1 MTESSREPPLEDEEP
16 NAAVVTV
23 PPWSEATAEDVAACD
38 IDACI
43 PADLAADWHSLSDV
57 FHKASKQEGLD
68 SGSARVFA
76 MLWGLLSMMATD
88 SPNEP
93 FRAMLV
99 WSDGRRSAET
109 QDFRP
114 CVEALTAVAAK
125 VEHPAI
131 VARAADVAW
140 TLQRRLHDVGRLAVE
155 AYCRLLDEV
164 TSGQLRFEHEIEQ
177 EGGRLGIGVLRRCV
191 VISRSRSFGDRAP
204 DLSPLAARIEAARK
218 GALER
223 PDVSRHLALVQ
234 LELDFGLQEP
244 AVLAAEIETS
254 VATIDPAKDGHL
266 MADALKVA
274 IRAYSRAQDTNAAHA
289 CQRRLSGVY
298 VAMAES
304 MSNSAMLSSG
314 FLADAIS
321 ALAGVRDARDDR
333 RVLRHKLLDA
343 QAGILDEMGSISR
356 PLNIDDLR
364 AEMAK
369 QVEGLG
375 FYEALFLFAVLR
387 SSPDPEKARAEAIE
401 SIKAHPFS
409 SLFAASY
416 HDREGKKR
424 HSAGDGGGFGEVGAE
439 SSVEAKIAEH
449 QSLSR
454 NIDVGLLD
462 VARRYISRT
471 YYVAPD
477 VLMPALMHSPFV
489 PDGQEN
495 LFARSLS
502 SFLRGDATSA
512 LFVLTPLVEAGVR
525 WNLKSAGFEVTSF
538 DDATQDQQDKTL
550 SALYRDQR
558 ADIEAVFGPDL
569 TFNIEQVFLHPAGPQ
584 LRHGVAHG
592 LVHDGDP
599 FGPDSFY
606 ACWLVLHL
614 CLMPLYD
621 HRASL
626 GLPDLGVASR
636 DAE

>member
-1 MTESSREPPLEDEEP
+1 MSESLSEPPLEDEEP
-16 NAAVVTV
+16 KAAVVTV

-43 PADLAADWHSLSDV
+43 PPDVAADWHSLSDV

-68 SGSARVFA
+68 PRLARVFA
-76 MLWGLLSMMATD
+76 MLWGLLSMMAAD

-114 CVEALTAVAAK
+114 CVQALTAVATK
-125 VEHPAI
+125 VKHPAI

-140 TLQRRLHDVGRLAVE
+140 MLQRRLHDMGRLAVE

-164 TSGQLRFEHEIEQ
+164 SSGRLRFEHETEQ

-204 DLSPLAARIEAARK
+204 DFSHLAARIEATRK

-223 PDVSRHLALVQ
+223 LEVRRHLALVR

-244 AVLAAEIETS
+244 AALATDIETS
-254 VATIDPAKDGHL
+254 VANIDPAKDGHL
-266 MADALKVA
+266 VADALKVA
-274 IRAYSRAQDTNAAHA
+274 IRAYGRAQDTAAAHA

-298 VAMAES
+298 IAMAES
-304 MSNSAMLSSG
+304 MSHSAMISSG

-333 RVLRHKLLDA
+333 RALRHKLLDA
-343 QAGILDEMGSISR
+343 QAGLADEMGSISH
-356 PLNIDDLR
+356 PLDIEDLR
-364 AEMAK
+364 ADMAK

-375 FYEALFLFAVLR
+375 FYEALFLFALLR
-387 SSPDPEKARAEAIE
+387 SSPAPEKAREEAIE
-401 SIKAHPFS
+401 SMQAHPLS

-424 HSAGDGGGFGEVGAE
+424 HSANGGGGFGEAGDE
-439 SSVEAKIAEH
+439 SSLEAQIAQH

-471 YYVAPD
+471 YYIAPD

-495 LFARSLS
+495 LFARGLC

-512 LFVLTPLVEAGVR
+512 LFVLTPLIEAGVR

-538 DDATQDQQDKTL
+538 DDATQDQEDKTL

-558 ADIEAVFGPDL
+558 SDIEAVFGPDL

-599 FGPDSFY
+599 FGPDGFY

-614 CLMPLYD
+614 CLMPLYE

-626 GLPDLGVASR
+626 GLPDLGAAAGEAR
-636 DAE
+636 